1 MVFQG
6 FVTVAVIVTLNAL
19 QISSQCPECLTKTH
33 PQDAFCQD
41 DFVIRTT
48 ITDMKETGDD
58 PTTPEIDPKTSYKI
72 DIVKVFKEPAVP
84 SIEATCIASSL
95 SGNATV
101 GCFFSLHALN
111 ASLPC
116 GVELEVDSLQEY
128 LISGTVEDGKMIID
142 ACSLAIPWEEVTG
155 HMKIGLNKR
164 YKKNCQCETGEDKC
178 IVEPPED
185 ELCFCQYATCVE
197 VKKVGCAPVCKWKKS
212 KTFKTC
218 LGSA

>member
-1 MVFQG
+1 MIYQG
-6 FVTVAVIVTLNAL
+6 LIVTVGVIVTLNAL
-19 QISSQCPECLTKTH
+19 QISCQCLECPTKTH

-48 ITDMKETGDD
+48 ITDVTEV
-58 PTTPEIDPKTSYKI
+58 DPKTSYKI

-84 SIEATCIASSL
+84 SIVPTCVPSGL
-95 SGNATV
+95 SV
-101 GCFFSLHALN
+101 PPECFFSLHVLN

-116 GVELEVDSLQEY
+116 GVELEVGQEY
-128 LISGTVEDGKMIID
+128 LISGTEEDGEMIID
-142 ACSLAIPWEEVTG
+142 ACSLAIPWEEVTS

-164 YKKNCQCETGEDKC
+164 YKKNCQCQTGEDNC

-197 VKKVGCAPVCKWKKS
+197 VKKDDCAPVCKWKKS

-218 LGSA
+218 VEGP